1 MARGGGQV
9 VSVLDF
15 YSDDSS
21 SNPSESYSFSPKFV
35 FEKICQ
41 WPCGNQTKGIPF
53 GPIWSPFFL

>member
-41 WPCGNQTKGIPF
+41 
-53 GPIWSPFFL
+53 